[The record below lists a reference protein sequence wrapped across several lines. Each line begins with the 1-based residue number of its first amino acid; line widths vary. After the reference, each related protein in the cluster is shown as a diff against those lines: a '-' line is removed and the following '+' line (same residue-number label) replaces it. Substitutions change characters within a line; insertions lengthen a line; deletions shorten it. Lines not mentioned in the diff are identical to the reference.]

1 MRAQGR
7 HVILVRVETSA
18 EDINGMSAAVG
29 VLTQRGG
36 LTSHA
41 AVVARSMGLPCISGA
56 GGIRIDLN
64 QGTVRTASRT
74 LKRGDT
80 ITIDGTT
87 GEVLAGAV
95 PMKQPELS
103 ADFATLIS

>member
-56 GGIRIDLN
+56 GAIRIDMA
-64 QGTVRTASRT
+64 QGVVRTAQRT
-74 LKRGDT
+74 FNRGDI

-87 GEVLAGAV
+87 GEVLPAPSPCGSRNC
-95 PMKQPELS
+95 QP
-103 ADFATLIS
+103 ISRP